1 MKQRFFSTLLFS
13 VLFLFALTL
22 RGDISY
28 TSSPSVGTDFS
39 SFTKYVDVVTGAES
53 WYRDWIG
60 GTVTVYVSADMEG
73 VGQGQGTLTNI
84 SIFGNSIGTWQD
96 STSMRALKVQT
107 VHGVLGRVPPMRRT
121 QHLFLMM
128 PLTVIR
134 GHGRRVVLRTFGP
147 GNGMRRPLGAFK

>member
-84 SIFGNSIGTWQD
+84 RCDVLSIS
-96 STSMRALKVQT
+96 S
-107 VHGVLGRVPPMRRT
+107 
-121 QHLFLMM
+121 
-128 PLTVIR
+128 
-134 GHGRRVVLRTFGP
+134 
-147 GNGMRRPLGAFK
+147 